1 MTDPFGERVSQL
13 TLVSAVS
20 RMFAAVEGD
29 ADSKEHIE
37 QRSRF
42 YRTIPELSFPE
53 DWEELPLE
61 EKRRRLDE
69 LDKVGLNQEGA

>member
-1 MTDPFGERVSQL
+1 MTDPL
-13 TLVSAVS
+13 ALVSAVS

-29 ADSKEHIE
+29 ADSKENIE
-37 QRSRF
+37 QRARF